1 MLGVVVTAGD
11 GEVALAWQPPPG
23 SDHILIR
30 RSPGAGAAYEST
42 VYRGAAHA
50 YVDRALRNGVTYRYV
65 IVNYARGGGVS
76 TGVPTLVTP
85 EKRR

>member
-11 GEVALAWQPPPG
+11 GEVALTWQPPAG

-30 RSPGAGAAYEST
+30 RSPGEGAAYEST

-50 YVDRALRNGVTYRYV
+50 YVDRAPRNGITYRYV
-65 IVNYARGGGVS
+65 IVNFGRDGGVS

-85 EKRR
+85 ERRR